1 MKKQFLRRIFV
12 ISSVVIG
19 IAIYQLN
26 YSNVMAQNQVEPTTT
41 ITITGT
47 LEAQEQITDTPSP
60 TLVLP
65 NLEVKKEYKITSDIN
80 ANGNIDPGDKILYTI
95 TFLNKG
101 PIDAT
106 DLVIRDKLPVQ
117 NFELINKEDITKEGS
132 YNGEFIEWSIDKLTK
147 DSANSISYSVTIND
161 QLTSGITDISNQ
173 VTILTKGIVLAEAR
187 SIFTVNVPTSTPS
200 PSTTPTVTILTPTTG
215 TITAT
220 ATQVSG
226 ASALSGSP
234 LPTWIIFS
242 MAMIGIGV
250 FTYVA
255 TIARFKPTG
264 DAEKDQD
271 FLDHRLSVF
280 REGVIIIFIVSAVLL
295 MAISDVLPSDG
306 AISILS
312 AIVGYVFGRA
322 KTGRS

>member
-1 MKKQFLRRIFV
+1 
-12 ISSVVIG
+12 
-19 IAIYQLN
+19 
-26 YSNVMAQNQVEPTTT
+26 
-41 ITITGT
+41 
-47 LEAQEQITDTPSP
+47 
-60 TLVLP
+60 VLP
-65 NLEVKKEYKITSDIN
+65 NLELKKEYKITSDIN

-117 NFELINKEDITKEGS
+117 YFEVIKKEDITKEGS
-132 YNGEFIEWSIDKLTK
+132 YNGEFIEWSVDKLTSE
-147 DSANSISYSVTIND
+147 SANSVSYSVTIKD
-161 QLTSGITDISNQ
+161 QLTSGITEISNP
-173 VTILTKGIVLAEAR
+173 VTVLAEGIVLTEAR
-187 SIFTVNVPTSTPS
+187 SVFTVNVPTSTLS
-200 PSTTPTVTILTPTTG
+200 PSSTPTIATPTPTSG

-242 MAMIGIGV
+242 IAVIGIAV
-250 FTYVA
+250 FTIVA
-255 TIARFKPTG
+255 TVVRFGLKD
-264 DAEKDQD
+264 DAEIDKD

-322 KTGRS
+322 KTGKS